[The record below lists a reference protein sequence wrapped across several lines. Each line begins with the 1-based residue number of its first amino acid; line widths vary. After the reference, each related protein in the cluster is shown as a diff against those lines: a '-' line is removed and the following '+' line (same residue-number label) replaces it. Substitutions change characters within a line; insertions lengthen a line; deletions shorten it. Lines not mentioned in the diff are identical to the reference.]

1 MEDRTSDREPPGTGS
16 RRSRKGVTQT
26 CAPNGGE
33 AFPLK
38 RDEPYFFGQRRNSN
52 TVNWKSPRWGDVIV
66 RAQIAPG
73 EDDQIG
79 DEEKD
84 GLADTYGVS
93 ATWDGDALFAA
104 LAYQRSYLEVDSP
117 VPPPVTVAA
126 DLDLLRGTLG
136 MALGDLELG
145 AMVEQVR
152 IDPDVSG
159 ADRADGTSYMV
170 SAGWQLL
177 PRVKLKAQAGRFDS
191 SDLDYESDILA
202 AGADYKLG
210 KQTTLYGLVSG
221 SDVDYTYANGTGDD
235 DSGSLFS
242 VGMEHK
248 F

>member
-1 MEDRTSDREPPGTGS
+1 M
-16 RRSRKGVTQT
+16 
-26 CAPNGGE
+26 
-33 AFPLK
+33 
-38 RDEPYFFGQRRNSN
+38 
-52 TVNWKSPRWGDVIV
+52 IV

-159 ADRADGTSYMV
+159 ADRADGTCLTGTTSVTPPIAARRSEMIRWTNAERERTT
-170 SAGWQLL
+170 S
-177 PRVKLKAQAGRFDS
+177 FDDS
-191 SDLDYESDILA
+191 SNPNSP
-202 AGADYKLG
+202 
-210 KQTTLYGLVSG
+210 VG
-221 SDVDYTYANGTGDD
+221 S
-235 DSGSLFS
+235 
-242 VGMEHK
+242 
-248 F
+248 

>member
-1 MEDRTSDREPPGTGS
+1 M
-16 RRSRKGVTQT
+16 
-26 CAPNGGE
+26 
-33 AFPLK
+33 
-38 RDEPYFFGQRRNSN
+38 
-52 TVNWKSPRWGDVIV
+52 IV

-170 SAGWQLL
+170 L
-177 PRVKLKAQAGRFDS
+177 
-191 SDLDYESDILA
+191 
-202 AGADYKLG
+202 
-210 KQTTLYGLVSG
+210 
-221 SDVDYTYANGTGDD
+221 
-235 DSGSLFS
+235 SLI
-242 VGMEHK
+242 HI
-248 F
+248 

>member
-1 MEDRTSDREPPGTGS
+1 
-16 RRSRKGVTQT
+16 
-26 CAPNGGE
+26 
-33 AFPLK
+33 
-38 RDEPYFFGQRRNSN
+38 
-52 TVNWKSPRWGDVIV
+52 VIV